1 MKRLILILTFS
12 TAVAFTAVAQ
22 NTAPDNSAKN
32 ERDRSG
38 ETQTSGDQS
47 NTKGDVDTTAAIR
60 RAIVKDGSLS
70 STAKNIKIVTAG
82 KDVTLRGPVK
92 TAEEKTKIQQLAAS
106 AAPGVKIDNQ
116 LEIKNSR

>member
-1 MKRLILILTFS
+1 MKRLILILTFNA
-12 TAVAFTAVAQ
+12 AVAFTAVAQ

-47 NTKGDVDTTAAIR
+47 NTTGDVDTTAAIR

-70 STAKNIKIVTAG
+70 LTAKNIKIVTAG

-92 TAEEKTKIQQLAAS
+92 TAEEKTKIQQLAVS

-116 LEIKNSR
+116 LEIKKSR